1 MEEMLVKVE
10 TGGIGYTSPTLRKA
24 TEIIN
29 KIGDNIRKEAFHV
42 AAIIAEVDVTG
53 AYELDGFESVH
64 DWTKHAFG
72 WEKSQSYNFLK
83 IGKEYT
89 AISLDKSGKANGWHC
104 DLGSGFSTSQVI
116 KMLPLGHTEAVKA
129 VEDGVISAEMS
140 VRDIA
145 AKVKELTKKTEEEL
159 EEPDTGASE
168 EDESEDREETPEI
181 LVRVMDT
188 HGNAYEVPL
197 EILTKYKV
205 GD

>member
-10 TGGIGYTSPTLRKA
+10 NGGIGYTSPKLRKA
-24 TEIIN
+24 TETIN

-42 AAIIAEVDVTG
+42 AAIIAEIDMTG

-89 AISLDKSGKANGWHC
+89 AIAIDKTGKATGWHC
-104 DLGSGFSTSQVI
+104 DLGTGFSTSQVI

-145 AKVKELTKKTEEEL
+145 AKVKELTKKPD
-159 EEPDTGASE
+159 EEPDESDSGASE
-168 EDESEDREETPEI
+168 EDEVENNEETPEI
-181 LVRVMDT
+181 LVRVIDGL
-188 HGNAYEVPL
+188 GNAYEVPF
-197 EILTKYKV
+197 EILNRYKV
-205 GD
+205 EA

>member
-10 TGGIGYTSPTLRKA
+10 NGTIGYTSPKLRKA

-42 AAIIAEVDVTG
+42 AAIIAEVDVSG

-89 AISLDKSGKANGWHC
+89 AISIDKAGKANGWHC

-129 VEDGVISAEMS
+129 VEDGIISAEMS

-145 AKVKELTKKTEEEL
+145 AKVKELTKKPEEEP
-159 EEPDTGASE
+159 EESDIGASE
-168 EDESEDREETPEI
+168 DDETEDREETPEI
-181 LVRVMDT
+181 LVRVMDM
-188 HGNAYEVPL
+188 HGNAYEIPL
-197 EILTKYKV
+197 DILAKYKV
-205 GD
+205 ED